1 VSTATKSIH
10 PTPTTLHDPPVP
22 VRAKLAAAWTSMM
35 FFYIYVDHLH
45 LYKPGAVADIL
56 DGIVFEF
63 DISQTFAVTSLALV
77 GIPSVMVLLST
88 ALPAR
93 ANRALNLVV
102 ASLYVPV
109 TVFNLSG
116 GEWLWFYGLG
126 VGVEVLILAFI
137 LRSAWAWPR
146 TAE

>member
-1 VSTATKSIH
+1 MSTATKSIH

-56 DGIVFEF
+56 DGIVFTF
-63 DISQTFAVTSLALV
+63 DISQTFAVASLTLV
-77 GIPSVMVLLST
+77 GIPSVMILLST

>member
-1 VSTATKSIH
+1 
-10 PTPTTLHDPPVP
+10 
-22 VRAKLAAAWTSMM
+22 
-35 FFYIYVDHLH
+35 
-45 LYKPGAVADIL
+45 
-56 DGIVFEF
+56 
-63 DISQTFAVTSLALV
+63 
-77 GIPSVMVLLST
+77 VMILLST

-116 GEWLWFYGLG
+116 GEWLWFFGLG